1 MLQKAWGIEVNCNIF
16 FEHMEEIVI
25 ASNNKGKI
33 GEIRSILTDWNIL
46 SLSDV
51 NFDRE
56 IEEPYHTFEDNA
68 HIKAQTVH
76 EFCGKNVLADDS
88 GICVEALDDAPGVYS
103 ARYAGE
109 PSDDV
114 KNLEKLLSELKGQEN
129 RNAFYKA
136 VLCLIWNEETYFFEG
151 ICKGTI
157 LEAPRGSG
165 GFGYDPIF
173 VPEGYDLSFAELP
186 LEVKNKISHRG
197 KALAQLQEFIADNK
211 DQ

>member
-1 MLQKAWGIEVNCNIF
+1 MQEV
-16 FEHMEEIVI
+16 VI
-25 ASNNKGKI
+25 ASNNQGKI
-33 GEIRSILTDWNIL
+33 GEIRAILSDWNIL
-46 SLSDV
+46 SLKEV
-51 NFDRE
+51 GFDQE

-76 EFCGKNVLADDS
+76 AFCGKNVLADDS
-88 GICVEALDDAPGVYS
+88 GICAVALNEAPGVYS

-114 KNLEKLLSELKGQEN
+114 KNLEKLLEELKDHED
-129 RNAFYKA
+129 RSAFYKA
-136 VLCLIWNEETYFFEG
+136 VICLIWNEETYFFEG
-151 ICKGTI
+151 ICHGTI

-197 KALAQLQEFIADNK
+197 KALAQLQEFIADNTE
-211 DQ
+211 Q